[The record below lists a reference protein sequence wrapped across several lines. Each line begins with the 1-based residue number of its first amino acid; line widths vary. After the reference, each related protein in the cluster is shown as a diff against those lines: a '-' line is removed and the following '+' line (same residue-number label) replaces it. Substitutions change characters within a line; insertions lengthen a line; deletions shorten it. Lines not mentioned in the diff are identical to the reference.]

1 MRVCAPVQAS
11 TQAGVGSLSRTDVPR
26 VILSHGGVQYSYPL
40 ARALGELG
48 VLERF
53 FTTFRFSPDHWSA
66 RGLKVLP
73 RKAREGVIH
82 YLQRRAAVGLDEER
96 VESCAW
102 PEMLRRAGF
111 VLAGG
116 RPSAAN
122 RLIAWQNRMFDAR
135 VARRLPR
142 FSFDVLIALSG
153 SALQSIRAAK
163 RMGKIAVIDQ
173 HDIHHRA
180 AERLLAEERE
190 SSPDWS
196 GTTTYWP
203 PLRSYLDRLDEEFQS
218 ADYILVPSTFALQ
231 THLEAGIPES
241 KLILVHHGVEADYE
255 SLPRERVPD
264 GKFRVL
270 FAGQIT
276 QRKGV
281 VYLLEAVRR
290 IGRADIDL
298 VLLGDLAPRADGLKE
313 YEGCFRRVE
322 YVEHGRLKS
331 FFDRADVLVLPSIY
345 DAYGLVAVEAMVAGL
360 PVVVSENTAAGSD
373 VVRDGVDGFVV
384 PIRDADSIKDRLLR
398 LKNDPDLA
406 RRMGE
411 SARAR
416 AREFGWSA
424 YKEAVGE
431 AVRRVNGA
439 GGCA

>member
-1 MRVCAPVQAS
+1 MDGLSSRAPAV
-11 TQAGVGSLSRTDVPR
+11 V
-26 VILSHGGVQYSYPL
+26 LSHGGVQYSYPL
-40 ARALGELG
+40 ARALQETG

-53 FTTFRFSPDHWSA
+53 FTTFCYSPAHWLSWLVGRLPERITAPYQGHLA
-66 RGLKVLP
+66 RRTP
-73 RKAREGVIH
+73 
-82 YLQRRAAVGLDEER
+82 VGIGEER
-96 VESCAW
+96 IEAYPW
-102 PEMLRRAGF
+102 PEIFRRAGTP
-111 VLAGG
+111 LLGS
-116 RPSAAN
+116 RPTVMN
-122 RLIAWQNRMFDAR
+122 RMIGWQNRAFDAR
-135 VARRLPR
+135 VARRLPSR
-142 FSFDVLIALSG
+142 TFDVLIALSG
-153 SALQSIRAAK
+153 SALESIRTAK

-173 HDIHHRA
+173 HDIHHLA

-203 PLRSYLDRLDEEFQS
+203 PLRSYLDRLDEEFGL
-218 ADYILVPSTFALQ
+218 ADAILVPSTFALR
-231 THLEAGIPES
+231 THLDAGIPAS
-241 KLILVHHGVEADYE
+241 KLILIHHGVEADYE

-298 VLLGDLAPRADGLKE
+298 VLLGDLAPRADGLKK
-313 YEGCFRRVE
+313 YEDCFRRVE

-331 FFDRADVLVLPSIY
+331 YFDQADVLVLPSIY
-345 DAYGLVAVEAMVAGL
+345 DAYGLVAVEAMAAGL
-360 PVVVSENTAAGSD
+360 PVIVSENTAAGSD

-431 AVRRVNGA
+431 AVRRINGA
-439 GGCA
+439 GRCA